1 MEELI
6 DESDTPKRRV
16 RRTYTRE
23 FKTQLVAECT
33 SGEKSIAQL
42 SIEHRINANLIHKW
56 TRQYRTTA
64 GQTMLPVAVDAAAG
78 TIVDTSSR
86 IEVSIDERVVRF
98 YGPVDSHSARMV
110 LDLLR

>member
-64 GQTMLPVAVDAAAG
+64 GQKKHKWSSLANATFAV
-78 TIVDTSSR
+78 
-86 IEVSIDERVVRF
+86 F
-98 YGPVDSHSARMV
+98 
-110 LDLLR
+110 

>member
-42 SIEHRINANLIHKW
+42 SIEHRSKHPANNGI
-56 TRQYRTTA
+56 TA
-64 GQTMLPVAVDAAAG
+64 
-78 TIVDTSSR
+78 SR
-86 IEVSIDERVVRF
+86 IIEVVKLFGTSKLS
-98 YGPVDSHSARMV
+98 G
-110 LDLLR
+110 